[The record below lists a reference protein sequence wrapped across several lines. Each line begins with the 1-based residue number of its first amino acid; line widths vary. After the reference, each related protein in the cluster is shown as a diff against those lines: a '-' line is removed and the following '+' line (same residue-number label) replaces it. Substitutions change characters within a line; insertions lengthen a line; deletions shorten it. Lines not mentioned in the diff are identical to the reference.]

1 MVWEADAGV
10 LPFRADSSDKWQTRC
25 KPGTQ
30 SHGTHS
36 GVSRVTERTA
46 LTGCRHFLWGKQLN
60 RTERDQIVLENLPLV
75 GYLVSEVS
83 AKVRHHDRDDLASAG
98 TLALIACAESYD
110 ATQGVPF
117 GAYARRRILGSF
129 TDEMRSAD
137 WATRTTRRRIT
148 AATRVRDALTNSLG
162 RHPSVEEVASAL
174 GVGTEDAAAS
184 LADAERTVTVLDET
198 TADFLVAPAPS
209 PEDSLLVTEQ
219 LRYVHAA
226 VQSLPEKMRYIVE
239 QVYLAERP
247 IKDLAE
253 ELGSTHSAISQQRA
267 EGIRLLRDAMETH
280 YAATRVPDA
289 PAQRR
294 ISAPRRNAYL
304 ANVAELTV
312 GGITRR
318 FAPQLVAAETP

>member
-1 MVWEADAGV
+1 MVWEGRHAFSHSARTPAING
-10 LPFRADSSDKWQTRC
+10 
-25 KPGTQ
+25 KP
-30 SHGTHS
+30 
-36 GVSRVTERTA
+36 GVSRGRKATGPNQGLA
-46 LTGCRHFLWGKQLN
+46 GLPNGQFFCGCRHVLRGKQLN

-75 GYLVSEVS
+75 GYLVSEVA

-117 GAYARRRILGSF
+117 GAYARRRILGAF

-148 AATRVRDALTNSLG
+148 AVTRVRDALTNTLG

-174 GVGTEDAAAS
+174 GVSTDDAAAS
-184 LADAERTVTVLDET
+184 LADAERSVAVLDET

-209 PEDSLLVTEQ
+209 PEESLLITEQ

-239 QVYLAERP
+239 QVYFAERP

-253 ELGSTHSAISQQRA
+253 ELGLTHSAVSQQRA

-280 YAATRVPDA
+280 YAATPVPDG

-304 ANVAELTV
+304 ANVAELTA

-318 FAPQLVAAETP
+318 HAPQLVAAETL